1 LRKVV
6 ITAPPPPPMGLEEC
20 AESFEKTAELLK
32 SMKKQGAKP
41 LKSVLYQVIEDHR
54 PSKVVPESGYVVIE
68 EIAGATGFSAY
79 DSCLVLEA
87 ILAVVTNS
95 LLSGS
100 KVKMNRLGTLQV
112 KECPRGPTVRF
123 TVSPVLQQA
132 LNG

>member
-1 LRKVV
+1 MRKVV
-6 ITAPPPPPMGLEEC
+6 INAPPPPPMGLEEC

-32 SMKKQGAKP
+32 SMKKWGVTLP
-41 LKSVLYQVIEDHR
+41 KSVLYEEDHR
-54 PSKVVPESGYVVIE
+54 PPKVVPESGYAVIV
-68 EIAGATGFSAY
+68 EIAEATGLSVY

-87 ILAVVTNS
+87 ILVVVTTS

-100 KVKMNRLGTLQV
+100 KVKINRFGTLQV
-112 KECPRGPTVRF
+112 KECPRGPTVQF